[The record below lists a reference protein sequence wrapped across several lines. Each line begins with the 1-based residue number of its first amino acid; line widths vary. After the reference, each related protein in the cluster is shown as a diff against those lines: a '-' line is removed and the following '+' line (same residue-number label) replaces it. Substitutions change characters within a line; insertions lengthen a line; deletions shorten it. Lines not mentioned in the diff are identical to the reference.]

1 MKQNSKLLKALKV
14 TKSIFRWLGFTA
26 FELVLTVLN
35 LSFLVAIAI
44 YLSYSFGSQERIEA
58 DDQNVSIKKVDG
70 FYMIQGEEYGYY
82 SERTFPNC
90 KIKFYNKVLEF
101 RNGDVY
107 DGKTKVTNKVSI
119 EKAGHYFR
127 VYYLN
132 KSYPLTT
139 LNKFDGSYKIYFGK
153 SPKNYRIT
161 EKKDMY
167 ASNGVFYI
175 DVDERHE
182 IRNFFFLLVVLV
194 IIFFARLGFA
204 EITRNL
210 FEKEY
215 NCCYDVIWGI
225 IGKINSGIKKEN
237 NE

>member
-1 MKQNSKLLKALKV
+1 MKQNSKLLKTLKV
-14 TKSIFRWLGFTA
+14 TKTIFRWLGFTV

-35 LSFLVAIAI
+35 LSFFVAIAI
-44 YLSYSFGSQERIEA
+44 YISYSFGSQERIEA
-58 DDQNVSIKKVDG
+58 EDQVVSIKKVDG
-70 FYMIQGEEYGYY
+70 FYMIQGEEYRIYA
-82 SERTFPNC
+82 ERTFPNC

-119 EKAGHYFR
+119 EKVGKYFR

-132 KSYPLTT
+132 KSYPLTM
-139 LNKFDGSYKIYFGK
+139 LNKFDGSYKIYYGK
-153 SPKNYRIT
+153 SLNNYRIT

-167 ASNGVFYI
+167 ASNGIFYV

-182 IRNFFFLLVVLV
+182 VRNFFFLVIVLV
-194 IIFFARLGFA
+194 IIIFVRLLLA
-204 EITRNL
+204 ELTRNL

-215 NCCYDVIWGI
+215 DCCYNALWGI
-225 IGKINSGIKKEN
+225 IGKIKLKNKKEN
-237 NE
+237 